1 MTTNSLSRA
10 HLLDA
15 SQISHTRSLL
25 TTQEVATI
33 TGFSTSYFEKGRIY
47 GYGPKFLRI
56 RGKIL
61 YHIDSLNQWL
71 AEHECDPKGGAN
83 V

>member
-1 MTTNSLSRA
+1 MTTNKSSYV
-10 HLLDA
+10 HLLDVNK
-15 SQISHTRSLL
+15 ITHTRTLL
-25 TTQEVATI
+25 TTQEISTM

-61 YHIDSLNQWL
+61 YHIYALNQWL
-71 AEHECDPKGGAN
+71 ADHECDPKGGAD